1 MRVEDL
7 TTFEGECPIIV
18 VFSAYMDIR
27 IPLTKKWKKIIN
39 EKEDKPNTYHNN
51 LIDYISEQ
59 IELSGFNMKSIGNL
73 LIKKIVFNENN
84 YYRYNNIEGFPITI
98 NDLGYWDKN
107 GVRLNEDFH
116 TVRLFNTV
124 SVKDVSFAISLT
136 EHDRVQLLDDDSRK
150 ESGSE
155 TYYERECDAL
165 FDINGRGNTERL
177 VVRNPKLR
185 NLLKDGEYIP
195 SLRQLNLMAHYK
207 DSINDALKYIG
218 AEPLASAWFWSST
231 ESSQYNAWYV
241 YFFIGDTGSYSKY
254 GSGRVRTVIDF

>member
-7 TTFEGECPIIV
+7 TKFEGKCPTIV
-18 VFSAYMDIR
+18 VFSTYMDIR

-98 NDLGYWDKN
+98 NDLGYWNKN
-107 GVRLNEDFH
+107 RVRLNEDFH

-124 SVKDVSFAISLT
+124 SVYGLIF
-136 EHDRVQLLDDDSRK
+136 
-150 ESGSE
+150 GSIKQNNFIMLE
-155 TYYERECDAL
+155 NDIMQIKVGGITY
-165 FDINGRGNTERL
+165 I
-177 VVRNPKLR
+177 
-185 NLLKDGEYIP
+185 
-195 SLRQLNLMAHYK
+195 
-207 DSINDALKYIG
+207 
-218 AEPLASAWFWSST
+218 
-231 ESSQYNAWYV
+231 
-241 YFFIGDTGSYSKY
+241 
-254 GSGRVRTVIDF
+254 